1 MPSEQ
6 VGPKERIESGAAAP
20 ALQNVAAISKPSVRA
35 LRFGVRRYSAASSSA
50 VSIDF
55 AFVRILRT
63 DGECDSATRGELR
76 GYRCLVRR
84 ACFYE
89 IVKNPV
95 GHRFVEGALV
105 SIRGQIKLERLAFDT
120 VTVRHV
126 IDIDPGKIRLTRDWA
141 NRSEIIGFKM
151 NPIIPTRRG
160 IGKSLEPCPG
170 R

>member
-35 LRFGVRRYSAASSSA
+35 LRFGVRRYSAALSSA

-76 GYRCLVRR
+76 GYGCLARR

-89 IVKNPV
+89 MVKNPV
-95 GHRFVEGALV
+95 GHRFIERGLV
-105 SIRGQIKLERLAFDT
+105 SIRGKIKLQRFAFDAE
-120 VTVRHV
+120 TVRHV
-126 IDIDPGKIRLTRDWA
+126 IDIDSGEIRLTRDWA

-151 NPIIPTRRG
+151 NPVIPARRG
-160 IGKSLEPCPG
+160 VRKSLEARLG